1 VASNRLVCQ
10 WFAAWRQALL
20 GPTAQAFYP
29 VATHHRTHLLTQNAA
44 TSTTA
49 RHGTSGIACMVVG
62 CFLVTLNDAI
72 LKWLTDSYPVG
83 QIMFV
88 RSLFVFLPI
97 IGLALHE
104 GGLGNLRV
112 RNLRGQMV
120 RAGIVVCGMF
130 LFVTG
135 ISFMPLADALAI
147 SFASPFLATALA
159 VPMLGEKVGWRR
171 WSAVCVGMMG
181 VVVIIRPTGEGL
193 AWAALLPLGAAL
205 TGALRDILTRK
216 LSVSD
221 SSSSILLFTTT
232 AVMLAGLA
240 SCLADPVFGWSTVA
254 WHAMPL
260 EHIGMLAGAGT
271 LLAGAQYLMIEA
283 VRRSEIGLVAPF
295 KYTSMVWA
303 VLTGFLIYGTFP
315 DQWIIAGSM
324 LVVASGIYILQRE
337 RTLKTDRKS
346 IPDRPDS
353 APLG

>member
-1 VASNRLVCQ
+1 MLGIPLSASIRGIVCMVIGMALLTLNNALLKTLTGDYPPGQ
-10 WFAAWRQALL
+10 LIALRAAFVFIPIALIAWRSGGIGTLRIYNLGGQSIRAGFLVATQFLMVTSLALL
-20 GPTAQAFYP
+20 
-29 VATHHRTHLLTQNAA
+29 
-44 TSTTA
+44 
-49 RHGTSGIACMVVG
+49 
-62 CFLVTLNDAI
+62 
-72 LKWLTDSYPVG
+72 
-83 QIMFV
+83 
-88 RSLFVFLPI
+88 
-97 IGLALHE
+97 
-104 GGLGNLRV
+104 
-112 RNLRGQMV
+112 
-120 RAGIVVCGMF
+120 
-130 LFVTG
+130 
-135 ISFMPLADALAI
+135 PLADVTAL
-147 SFASPFLATALA
+147 SFSGPLVITALA
-159 VPMLGEKVGWRR
+159 GPMLGEQVGWRR
-171 WSAVCVGMMG
+171 WSAVCVGMVG
-181 VVVIIRPTGEGL
+181 VVIIIRPTGEGL

-240 SCLADPVFGWSTVA
+240 SSLADPVFGWSSVA

-324 LVVASGIYILQRE
+324 LVIASGIYILQRE
-337 RTLKTDRKS
+337 RTLKTPRKS